1 LVKVVAA
8 GAINWDIN
16 LFVRKFPKPGEES
29 PVLRITRVP
38 GGKAGNASVAAARL
52 LGPGQVGIVGALGS
66 DEIADTQIR
75 LLGDEGV
82 DTSAI
87 TRKMDA
93 ESGQAY
99 IVTDDSGE
107 NVIHTYFGANS
118 MLSPMDVSG
127 RQVRE
132 MIESAAITVMTDPPE
147 EAVAPIAKTAHEA
160 GGLVV
165 WDPGVRAEAGM
176 ERLRRILLCTDYLFL
191 NEIEVEYMTRVKEPA
206 EAARRLSAINPH
218 LTAILKSGKEG
229 CTMFGSKSTVRV
241 PGINL
246 SEWGL
251 EVVNTVGC
259 GDAFLGAFSAAKAM
273 KRSDEDALHWA
284 NWAGALK
291 ATKTETRGSPTRY
304 ELEKWISRTGIPV
317 DR

>member
-1 LVKVVAA
+1 
-8 GAINWDIN
+8 
-16 LFVRKFPKPGEES
+16 
-29 PVLRITRVP
+29 
-38 GGKAGNASVAAARL
+38 
-52 LGPGQVGIVGALGS
+52 
-66 DEIADTQIR
+66 
-75 LLGDEGV
+75 
-82 DTSAI
+82 
-87 TRKMDA
+87 
-93 ESGQAY
+93 
-99 IVTDDSGE
+99 
-107 NVIHTYFGANS
+107 
-118 MLSPMDVSG
+118 MDVSG

>member
-1 LVKVVAA
+1 MVKVVAA

>member
-1 LVKVVAA
+1 MVKVVAA

-206 EAARRLSAINPH
+206 EAARRLSATNPH